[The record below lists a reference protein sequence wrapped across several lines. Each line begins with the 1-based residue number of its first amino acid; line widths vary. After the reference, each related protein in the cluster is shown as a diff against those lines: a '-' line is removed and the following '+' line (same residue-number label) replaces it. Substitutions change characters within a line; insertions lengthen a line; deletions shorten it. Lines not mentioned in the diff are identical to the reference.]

1 MRLRRA
7 ATRVLRPAYSTTQ
20 AGGPRTSSSNLSS
33 ELVIQRFFHF
43 AFDGIVYIELI
54 ENMCDFLYPEDL
66 FNKYLVHIPHRA
78 SFTFNNDNDEEMEV
92 YDMIWKQQQGE
103 EMKDLNPS
111 QKEKQDGETKMV
123 NDHMNVEPLV
133 PEEDMLDKGIEDFG
147 EKKASVWYYH
157 KNNCKRWHCQNIV
170 DGPKAL
176 CEYHLAKSHS
186 NTPTSVKVATA
197 HSKSCCTITM
207 SHLLKSSFKP
217 TLTGEASSLRAA
229 SASIQKN
236 SQSHKRK
243 AGNGLS
249 EDTYYSYSLFSPFHG
264 KDQDDNSKGRVAT
277 IDYQQKGFLQ
287 QDNIVLIKERD
298 DNKEYINVD
307 NLFDDFSIAGDD
319 GQSDKDY
326 FVGGAN
332 NPHVKKGKQ

>member
-33 ELVIQRFFHF
+33 ELVMYVLRMHGGVGGLNNPVVDLEGACSLNQSPWDL
-43 AFDGIVYIELI
+43 ACEL
-54 ENMCDFLYPEDL
+54 ENPNPL
-66 FNKYLVHIPHRA
+66 
-78 SFTFNNDNDEEMEV
+78 
-92 YDMIWKQQQGE
+92 GE

-186 NTPTSVKVATA
+186 NTPTGVKVATA

-249 EDTYYSYSLFSPFHG
+249 EDTSMLTTCLMISRLQVMMG
-264 KDQDDNSKGRVAT
+264 KATKTTLLVVPIIPMLRKGNNRWQR
-277 IDYQQKGFLQ
+277 IEQ
-287 QDNIVLIKERD
+287 N
-298 DNKEYINVD
+298 
-307 NLFDDFSIAGDD
+307 D
-319 GQSDKDY
+319 G
-326 FVGGAN
+326 
-332 NPHVKKGKQ
+332 

>member
-1 MRLRRA
+1 MEQRHKPTHPPLSSPIPQIPNPCNFRSCSLTTVPPAGDLIPAMRLRRA

-33 ELVIQRFFHF
+33 ELVMYVLRMHGGGRGLNNPVVDLEGACSLNQSPWDL
-43 AFDGIVYIELI
+43 ACEL
-54 ENMCDFLYPEDL
+54 ENPNPLEDL

-123 NDHMNVEPLV
+123 KDHMNVEPLV

-147 EKKASVWYYH
+147 EKKASVWYYR
-157 KNNCKRWHCQNIV
+157 KRWHCQNIV

-264 KDQDDNSKGRVAT
+264 KDQDDSRIG
-277 IDYQQKGFLQ
+277 
-287 QDNIVLIKERD
+287 
-298 DNKEYINVD
+298 
-307 NLFDDFSIAGDD
+307 
-319 GQSDKDY
+319 
-326 FVGGAN
+326 
-332 NPHVKKGKQ
+332 